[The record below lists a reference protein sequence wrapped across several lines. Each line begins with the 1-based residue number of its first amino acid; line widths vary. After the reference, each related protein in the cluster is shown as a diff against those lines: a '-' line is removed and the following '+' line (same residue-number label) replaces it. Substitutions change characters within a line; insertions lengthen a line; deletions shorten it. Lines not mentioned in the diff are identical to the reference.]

1 MKRNFLFNLFIVKSN
16 VGNQNKKALM
26 LYLSK
31 EATSKDQQL
40 KTQMLLS
47 FQDDESKGS
56 EKIWLESGFFGDQRA
71 ELTILKANFPENML
85 CYINQGTVSLVEGG
99 EKVLY
104 LDFVVLGQIMPVAN
118 VNPEIDLYTYD
129 FQENEVLL
137 YFPVYNKSTGL
148 YGGLTKKLGHIT
160 LRGDAKERFFFL
172 WLQ

>member
-1 MKRNFLFNLFIVKSN
+1 MLKIKIKKLQCFIF
-16 VGNQNKKALM
+16 Q
-26 LYLSK
+26 
-31 EATSKDQQL
+31 
-40 KTQMLLS
+40 QMLLS
-47 FQDDESKGS
+47 FEDDDSKGR
-56 EKIWLESGFFGDQRA
+56 EKIWLGSGFFGDQRA

-104 LDFVVLGQIMPVAN
+104 LDFEVLGQIMPVAN

>member
-1 MKRNFLFNLFIVKSN
+1 MKRNFLFNLFIAKSN
-16 VGNQNKKALM
+16 VGNQNKKSLM

-71 ELTILKANFPENML
+71 ELTILEANFSENML
-85 CYINQGTVSLVEGG
+85 CYINKVTVSLAKGG
-99 EKVLY
+99 EKALY
-104 LDFVVLGQIMPVAN
+104 LDFVVLDQIMPVAN
-118 VNPEIDLYTYD
+118 VNPEINLDTYG
-129 FQENEVLL
+129 FKENEVLI
-137 YFPVYNKSTGL
+137 YCPVYNKSTGL

-160 LRGDAKERFFFL
+160 L
-172 WLQ
+172 

>member
-1 MKRNFLFNLFIVKSN
+1 MKRNFLFNLFIAKSN
-16 VGNQNKKALM
+16 VGNQNKKSLM

-85 CYINQGTVSLVEGG
+85 CYINQGTVSLVKGG
-99 EKVLY
+99 EKALY
-104 LDFVVLGQIMPVAN
+104 LHFVVLGQVMPVAN
-118 VNPEIDLYTYD
+118 VNPEINVDTYD
-129 FQENEVLL
+129 FRQNEVLI
-137 YFPVYNKSTGL
+137 YCQVYNKSTGL
-148 YGGLTKKLGHIT
+148 YRGLTKKLGYI
-160 LRGDAKERFFFL
+160 
-172 WLQ
+172 